1 MSSRR
6 RTVLVLCLLVLPLVL
21 GTAGAPAAPK
31 PGGSPSG
38 PTNLRITAST
48 DTSASIAW
56 DAASNSRSDWWYC
69 VQRDGLGCY
78 RVDPPQ
84 TTITFTRLMPGQTF
98 NWSVITVSLSGKR
111 SAPSNIVTFTTPPD
125 TTPPTA
131 PTLSVNGIWPTRVAV
146 SWTSST
152 DISGADYALLV
163 DGSPYSSGEVA
174 LRQLTVLDL
183 EPATTHTFTVLARD
197 RFGNTSESNTVTVTT
212 PATSDNT
219 PPTAPTN
226 LRLGPETTLDE
237 IWLEWDPSTDDRDSQ
252 GLILYEILL
261 NGVRDHRVIGGTNTI
276 VYCPAVVP
284 ARITVRGVD
293 TSGNV
298 SALSNELTF
307 C

>member
-1 MSSRR
+1 
-6 RTVLVLCLLVLPLVL
+6 
-21 GTAGAPAAPK
+21 
-31 PGGSPSG
+31 
-38 PTNLRITAST
+38 
-48 DTSASIAW
+48 
-56 DAASNSRSDWWYC
+56 
-69 VQRDGLGCY
+69 
-78 RVDPPQ
+78 
-84 TTITFTRLMPGQTF
+84 
-98 NWSVITVSLSGKR
+98 
-111 SAPSNIVTFTTPPD
+111 
-125 TTPPTA
+125 
-131 PTLSVNGIWPTRVAV
+131 
-146 SWTSST
+146 
-152 DISGADYALLV
+152 
-163 DGSPYSSGEVA
+163 
-174 LRQLTVLDL
+174 
-183 EPATTHTFTVLARD
+183 
-197 RFGNTSESNTVTVTT
+197 VTT

-237 IWLEWDPSTDDRDSQ
+237 IWLEWDPSTDDTDSQ